1 MFSDCLE
8 YINKA
13 SRDLFSF
20 KEGDK
25 IVTYRGKFKYL
36 DRKATVIGKQIFP
49 GGFNEA
55 QLVRIQ
61 YDGTEE
67 FDVLDCS
74 FESFLAKPAE

>member
-1 MFSDCLE
+1 MFSECEE
-8 YINKA
+8 YLKKA

-20 KEGDK
+20 NKGDK
-25 IVTYRGKFKYL
+25 IITYKGKFKYL
-36 DRKATVIGKQIFP
+36 NKKAIVIAKQIFP
-49 GGFNEA
+49 GGFTEA